1 MNVCF
6 NFLAKKHQE
15 DNGRSVFTALII
27 SYPPQV
33 MPMRPFP
40 FWGDFSLLFCVHRI
54 NMISTELKG
63 KNKLK
68 KQHSNKLKF

>member
-27 SYPPQV
+27 SYPP
-33 MPMRPFP
+33 PPP
-40 FWGDFSLLFCVHRI
+40 PPTPSYAHAAISILKWLFTTFLC
-54 NMISTELKG
+54 SQ
-63 KNKLK
+63 NKYDLYWT
-68 KQHSNKLKF
+68 QR

>member
-27 SYPPQV
+27 SYPPPPPPQV
-33 MPMRPFP
+33 MPMWPFP
-40 FWGDFSLLFCVHRI
+40 F
-54 NMISTELKG
+54 
-63 KNKLK
+63 
-68 KQHSNKLKF
+68 

>member
-27 SYPPQV
+27 SYPPPPTPSYAHV
-33 MPMRPFP
+33 A
-40 FWGDFSLLFCVHRI
+40 
-54 NMISTELKG
+54 ISILKESF
-63 KNKLK
+63 LVTW
-68 KQHSNKLKF
+68 